1 MSEVGEG
8 TGGFDSLALAQPA
21 GAGEALAQPA
31 VGERFDGRVVLITGG
46 ASGIGAETARR
57 FTAAGARV
65 VIADLELDA
74 GTVLA
79 GELPGAAAYRV
90 DVADADSVE
99 ALAAAVE
106 QDFGRLD
113 VLVHGAYHASDE
125 GSGLLDARA
134 DQLRLDL
141 EVTLLGP
148 MLVSRALLPLMIG
161 TGGGVVLAIGS
172 VNGLGWYGGHGYS
185 TAKAGLL
192 HFTRTLAAD
201 FADRGVRANAVAP
214 GTVETPA
221 WAQAKADEPGL
232 MKRMGAAYPLGRVGQ
247 PADIA
252 DALLFLASDRAAWIT
267 GAVLPVEGGILL
279 TNTLKYGPERP

>member
-1 MSEVGEG
+1 MSE
-8 TGGFDSLALAQPA
+8 
-21 GAGEALAQPA
+21 GAGEFA
-31 VGERFDGRVVLITGG
+31 DRVVLITGG

-57 FTAAGARV
+57 FAAAGARV
-65 VIADLELDA
+65 LIADLDQEA
-74 GTVLA
+74 AERLA
-79 GELPGAAAYRV
+79 AELPGAAAYQV

-99 ALAAAVE
+99 ALRTAVE
-106 QDFGRLD
+106 QDLGRLD
-113 VLVHGAYHASDE
+113 VLLHGAYHAGDE
-125 GSGLLDARA
+125 GESLLSSTV

-141 EVTLLGP
+141 EATLLGP
-148 MLVSRALLPLMIG
+148 MLVSRALLPLMIS

-201 FADRGVRANAVAP
+201 FAEQGVRANAVAP

-221 WAQAKADEPGL
+221 WADAKAEDPGL
-232 MKRMGAAYPLGRVGQ
+232 MERMGSRYPLGRVGQ
-247 PADIA
+247 PGDIA

-267 GAVLPVEGGILL
+267 GTVLPIEGGILL
-279 TNTLKYGPERP
+279 TNRLRGTRE